1 MIRPSVPSGLDL
13 LRPRRQELGLPP
25 NPPPL
30 RSVQRLVLPA
40 AALGITLVGVVMG
53 VQGLAL
59 MREAALQ
66 RELDR
71 WRPMELQ
78 MNRFKAETQ
87 RTQERAKTLEAD
99 TAGIAAR
106 LVSIRSGSA
115 LLEQL
120 RRSMPETV
128 RLQSV
133 AVQPAQLRM
142 KGLAQGH
149 GATEGWQQIN
159 ALMLN
164 LEALSV
170 VPEDGPQLQKAKAEQ
185 GGLVSFNLDVQLDP
199 AIKPTPEQ
207 LRDLGATGLA
217 RRLLLLRQLGVSR

>member
-53 VQGLAL
+53 LQGLAL

-78 MNRFKAETQ
+78 MNRFKEETQ
-87 RTQERAKTLEAD
+87 RTKALAKTLDAD

-120 RRSMPETV
+120 RRSTPGGV

-133 AVQPAQLRM
+133 AVQSAQLRL
-142 KGLAQGH
+142 KGLAQGL
-149 GATEGWQQIN
+149 GGTEGWQQIN

-164 LEALSV
+164 LEALPA
-170 VPEDGPQLQKAKAEQ
+170 VPEDGAQLQLAKAEQ
-185 GGLVSFNLDVQLDP
+185 GRLVSFNLDVRVDP
-199 AIKPTPEQ
+199 AVKPTPEQ
-207 LRDLGATGLA
+207 LMDLGATGLA
-217 RRLLLLRQLGVSR
+217 RRLLLLRRQGFSL

>member
-53 VQGLAL
+53 LQGLAL

-78 MNRFKAETQ
+78 MNGLKEKMQ
-87 RTQERAKTLEAD
+87 RIQNRAKTLDAD

-133 AVQPAQLRM
+133 AVQPAQLQM

-170 VPEDGPQLQKAKAEQ
+170 VSEDGPQLQKAKAEQ
-185 GGLVSFNLDVQLDP
+185 GGLVSFSLDVRLDP

>member
-25 NPPPL
+25 NAPSL

-71 WRPMELQ
+71 WQPMELQ
-78 MNRFKAETQ
+78 MNRLREGMQ
-87 RTQERAKTLEAD
+87 RTQERAKTLEVD

-115 LLEQL
+115 VLEQL

-133 AVQPAQLRM
+133 VIQPAQLRIQ
-142 KGLAQGH
+142 GLAQGH
-149 GATEGWQQIN
+149 AATEGWQQIN

-164 LEALSV
+164 LEALPV
-170 VPEDGPQLQKAKAEQ
+170 VPEDGVQLQKAKAEQ
-185 GGLVSFNLDVQLDP
+185 DDLVSFNLDVRLDP

>member
-159 ALMLN
+159 ALLLN
-164 LEALSV
+164 LEAWPA
-170 VPEDGPQLQKAKAEQ
+170 VPDDGAKLQLAKTERDQ
-185 GGLVSFNLDVQLDP
+185 LVGFRLDLRLDPDVQ
-199 AIKPTPEQ
+199 PTPEQ
-207 LRDLGATGLA
+207 LLDLGTVGLA
-217 RRLLLLRQLGVSR
+217 RRLRLLRQLGLSR